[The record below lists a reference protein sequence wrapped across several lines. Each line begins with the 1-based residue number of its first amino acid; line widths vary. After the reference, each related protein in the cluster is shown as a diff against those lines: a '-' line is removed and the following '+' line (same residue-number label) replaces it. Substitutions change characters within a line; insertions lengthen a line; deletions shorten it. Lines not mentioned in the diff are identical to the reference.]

1 MYTDIS
7 KEYLTIYGNCSPK
20 IKKKLG
26 ITKSDDTPNK
36 SGQAQQQPY
45 VKKTLNSTNPSQQ
58 QQHQQ
63 RQING

>member
-45 VKKTLNSTNPSQQ
+45 VKKTLNLATTNPS
-58 QQHQQ
+58 QHQQ

>member
-45 VKKTLNSTNPSQQ
+45 VKKTLNSETTNPS
-58 QQHQQ
+58 QHQQ